1 MENLI
6 RDIECIKKQLSI
18 LEEQKTSL
26 EDTISELKKLNDDD
40 EHIIPMLS
48 EFIKQITSKYYIL
61 EDNMF
66 ELENILKSY
75 NKKK

>member
-26 EDTISELKKLNDDD
+26 EDTISKLKKLDDD

-66 ELENILKSY
+66 ELENILESY